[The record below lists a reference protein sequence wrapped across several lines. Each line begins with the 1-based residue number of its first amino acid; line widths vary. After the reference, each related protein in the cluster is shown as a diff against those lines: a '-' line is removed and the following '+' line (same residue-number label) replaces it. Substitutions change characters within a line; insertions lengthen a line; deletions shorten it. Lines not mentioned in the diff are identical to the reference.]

1 MYKDTENGRSWVDGQ
16 AGMGAAEGL
25 VFAAIARPQAALISR
40 LGSPLLPFLPSAFSC
55 IPRDQSHMSLC

>member
-1 MYKDTENGRSWVDGQ
+1 MDGQ

-55 IPRDQSHMSLC
+55 IIRDQSHMSLC